1 MVYIHNGI
9 TLSYK
14 KELSLVICNII
25 DLECIMLSEINQ
37 RKTNTI
43 WFHSYVESKNTNITR
58 QKQTNR
64 YREQK
69 VSCQKRGGWGRRVNR
84 WGRLRDINFQ
94 LQSNRVMTMKFS
106 VCGL

>member
-1 MVYIHNGI
+1 MVYIHSGI

-14 KELSLVICNII
+14 KELSLVIYNII

-43 WFHSYVESKNTNITR
+43 WLHSYVESKNTNITR

-64 YREQK
+64 YREQTAA
-69 VSCQKRGGWGRRVNR
+69 KREGDETGELIGEE
-84 WGRLRDINFQ
+84 D
-94 LQSNRVMTMKFS
+94 
-106 VCGL
+106 

>member
-1 MVYIHNGI
+1 MVYIHSGI

-43 WFHSYVESKNTNITR
+43 WLHSYVESKNTNITR

-64 YREQK
+64 YREQTAA
-69 VSCQKRGGWGRRVNR
+69 KREGDETGELIGEE
-84 WGRLRDINFQ
+84 D
-94 LQSNRVMTMKFS
+94 
-106 VCGL
+106 